1 MAEQQN
7 LTLQER
13 EYRLYKEIQV
23 KFREVV
29 DPRQLSDYLAAN
41 CLTED
46 DLVRKTSN

>member
-1 MAEQQN
+1 MADQQN
-7 LTLQER
+7 RKLQER

-29 DPRQLSDYLAAN
+29 DPLTLSDYLVAS

-46 DLVRKTSN
+46 DVVRKTNK

>member
-1 MAEQQN
+1 MADQQN
-7 LTLQER
+7 LKLQDR

-29 DPRQLSDYLAAN
+29 DPLPLSDYLVAN

-46 DLVRKTSN
+46 DVVRKTSN